1 MTESTL
7 YTGKSITETLATEL
21 LAMICEYLPRED
33 LICFRLTS
41 KICADVASK
50 CLFRDLHVM
59 FTEKSFQNLLN
70 VSKQPGLSKHVR
82 SLYYEPRMLR
92 DVEVSEFRSRV
103 IRMVKEDDVT
113 SQETFEEEWKAY
125 RRIIESASFM
135 KANYYDFFALA
146 QALQNFQNLKY
157 INVNSDGPDSH
168 PAFHE
173 RFSTGD
179 IYFEIYATAFDKED
193 AKCRALQT
201 IITAVGLAGIEL
213 NTLTATVIPPCFFS
227 SVLSHGHNHIPQIA
241 PHLKRMDISFS
252 LDFLDKVSLVALGIQ
267 KFLSPAVNLE
277 ALRVAM
283 DPECLLEEDTVPAI
297 SWDSIVGS
305 LVKLPKLQSLE
316 LCHISGTH
324 EFFSKFFED
333 HASTLQH
340 LYLES
345 MSLEGDISRWGNV
358 FTTLQN
364 LPLRTCKL
372 EGDFWGGKLNE
383 TEDVYMFVSMDLD
396 FFEICFERYPEL
408 SSLLKYFSKNED
420 MLPSLNGLLEV
431 LIDDAPEHAGLSR
444 LTASRIW
451 DIAVRQVKGEFRY
464 DNALENGSVVAD
476 SDSPAEV
483 GTDDVTGEFDLNKND
498 TDDNVGDFE
507 HTEDQNGA

>member
-7 YTGKSITETLATEL
+7 YTGKSITETLAAEL

-41 KICADVASK
+41 KLCADVASK

-59 FTEKSFQNLLN
+59 FTKKSFENLLN
-70 VSKQPGLSKHVR
+70 VSKRPGLSKHVR

-92 DVEVSEFRSRV
+92 DVEVSVFKSRV
-103 IRMVKEDDVT
+103 MSSVKGDDVT
-113 SQETFEEEWKAY
+113 RQEAFEEEWKAY
-125 RRIIESASFM
+125 RRIIDSASFM
-135 KANYYDFFALA
+135 KANCYDFFALA
-146 QALQNFQNLKY
+146 QALQNFQNLKC

-173 RFSTGD
+173 RFSTED
-179 IYFEIYATAFDKED
+179 IYFEIYATAHDKED
-193 AKCRALQT
+193 VKSRALQT

-213 NTLTATVIPPCFFS
+213 NTLIATVIPPSFFA
-227 SVLSHGHNHIPQIA
+227 SVFNDGHNRVIQIA

-252 LDFLDKVSLVALGIQ
+252 LDFLDRVSPPIASGIHN
-267 KFLSPAVNLE
+267 FLSPAVNLE
-277 ALRVAM
+277 TLRVAM

-297 SWDSIVGS
+297 SWDSIIGS

-316 LCHISGTH
+316 LCHMSGTH
-324 EFFSKFFED
+324 EYFSKFFED

-345 MSLEGDISRWGNV
+345 LSLNGDISRWGNV

-372 EGDFWGGKLNE
+372 EGDFWSGKLNE

-408 SSLLKYFSKNED
+408 SLLLKYFSKNEN

-431 LIDDAPEHAGLSR
+431 LIDDAPEHAGLST

-464 DNALENGSVVAD
+464 YNALGNGSDVAD
-476 SDSPAEV
+476 PDSPAEV
-483 GTDDVTGEFDLNKND
+483 DIDDVTG
-498 TDDNVGDFE
+498 
-507 HTEDQNGA
+507 